1 MKIEIKAYNKTYSVE
16 TEVDDYNIDEY
27 LEMIVGLL
35 FQAGFHKG
43 TIDQA
48 IMDLADAIKEEKEL

>member
-1 MKIEIKAYNKTYSVE
+1 MKLQLTAYKKTYTIE
-16 TEVDDYNIDEY
+16 TESDDYNIDEY

-48 IMDLADAIKEEKEL
+48 IEDLSISNKE

>member
-16 TEVDDYNIDEY
+16 TEVDDLSIDEY
-27 LEMIVGLL
+27 FEMFIGIL

-48 IMDLADAIKEEKEL
+48 IEDLSISNKE

>member
-1 MKIEIKAYNKTYSVE
+1 MKLQLTAYNKTYSVE
-16 TEVDDYNIDEY
+16 TEVDDYNIDKY

-35 FQAGFHKG
+35 FQTGFHKG

-48 IMDLADAIKEEKEL
+48 TEDLSISNKE

>member
-1 MKIEIKAYNKTYSVE
+1 MKLQLTAYNKTYSVE
-16 TEVDDYNIDEY
+16 TENDDFHIEEY
-27 LEMIVGLL
+27 FEMFIGIL

-48 IMDLADAIKEEKEL
+48 IEDLSISNKE

>member
-1 MKIEIKAYNKTYSVE
+1 MKIKIKTYNKIYSVE

-27 LEMIVGLL
+27 FEMIVGLL
-35 FQAGFHKG
+35 FQAGFHKE

-48 IMDLADAIKEEKEL
+48 IIDLAGAIKEEKEL

>member
-1 MKIEIKAYNKTYSVE
+1 MKLQLTAYNKTYSVE
-16 TEVDDYNIDEY
+16 TEVDDYNIDKY

-35 FQAGFHKG
+35 FQTGFHKG

-48 IMDLADAIKEEKEL
+48 IEDLSISNKE